1 MQTAGLNAPESY
13 RFHAE
18 FLKSGGREAVE
29 HLFSLDSPPT
39 GLVISDDLIS
49 FGVLSMLEEFGFS
62 VAGDISIVSFNN
74 VYLSEIIRPA
84 LTMVDVK
91 IHTLGVQS
99 AKINR
104 KNNE

>member
-1 MQTAGLNAPESY
+1 MLAAGLDAPANY

-49 FGVLSMLEEFGFS
+49 FGVLSMLGGFGFS
-62 VAGDISIVSFNN
+62 VPNDISIVSFNN

-84 LTMVDVK
+84 LTTVDVK
-91 IHTLGVQS
+91 IHTLGTIS
-99 AKINR
+99 
-104 KNNE
+104 